1 MFTSSAKENQHSIHP
16 LYRSL
21 FIHPGEIYSE
31 QNQSQTFRQFVNL
44 QTFNFIKIDFK
55 EPLDTSAIKELDA
68 YILLQPS
75 KRMSVSAEIMG
86 IFREGFGANGQIS
99 FTRKN
104 AFGNAEILNFSISG
118 GFENLKQ
125 IDDDDFKIGSNI
137 GPRLSLTFSAFISH
151 AKNHQQHSKK
161 RLPLKLP
168 CRVISI
174 INSAHNLLVIL
185 PISLS
190 TTSGMKGNIKNM
202 KSAFPT

>member
-1 MFTSSAKENQHSIHP
+1 
-16 LYRSL
+16 
-21 FIHPGEIYSE
+21 
-31 QNQSQTFRQFVNL
+31 
-44 QTFNFIKIDFK
+44 
-55 EPLDTSAIKELDA
+55 
-68 YILLQPS
+68 
-75 KRMSVSAEIMG
+75 MSVSAEIMG

-137 GPRLSLTFSAFISH
+137 GPRLSLTFPRLFLMPKITNNIR
-151 AKNHQQHSKK
+151 KNAT
-161 RLPLKLP
+161 LKLP

-174 INSAHNLLVIL
+174 INSAHNLLVTL